1 MAPSFFSW
9 LGNGTSRRGLPVAVR
24 GGPWPCCDGVT
35 SVVAAFDEDVDD
47 IYADGP
53 ARMQRSEVAG
63 LARND
68 GSVAGGNMI
77 YMEMAYL

>member
-1 MAPSFFSW
+1 
-9 LGNGTSRRGLPVAVR
+9 
-24 GGPWPCCDGVT
+24 
-35 SVVAAFDEDVDD
+35 VVAAFDEDVDD

-68 GSVAGGNMI
+68 RSVASGNMI
-77 YMEMAYL
+77 CMEMAYL